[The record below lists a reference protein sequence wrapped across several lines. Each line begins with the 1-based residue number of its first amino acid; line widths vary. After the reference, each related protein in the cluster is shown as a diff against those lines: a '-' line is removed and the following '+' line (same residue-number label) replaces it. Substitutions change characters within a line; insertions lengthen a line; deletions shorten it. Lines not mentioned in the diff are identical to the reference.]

1 MSEPEI
7 TTISEKGQV
16 VIPQKLRDKLGL
28 TPNTKLLVYGYGDTI
43 IIKRLELPDVEREL
57 ETLWDE
63 TDKKSADKPTT
74 TEEKILEEIQNYRR
88 EKSKEM

>member
-16 VIPQKLRDKLGL
+16 IIPQKLRDMLGL
-28 TPNTKLLVYGYGDTI
+28 TPETKLLVYGYGDTI
-43 IIKRLELPDVEREL
+43 IMKRLELPDVEREL

-63 TDKKSADKPTT
+63 IDKKSADKRKL
-74 TEEKILEEIQNYRR
+74 TEDEILEEIQNYRK
-88 EKSKEM
+88 EK

>member
-43 IIKRLELPDVEREL
+43 IIKRLELLDVEREL

-63 TDKKSADKPTT
+63 IDKKSADKQTK

-88 EKSKEM
+88 EKSKEV

>member
-16 VIPQKLRDKLGL
+16 IIPQKLRDMLGL

-57 ETLWDE
+57 ETLWNE
-63 TDKKSADKPTT
+63 IDKKSENKPKPT
-74 TEEKILEEIQNYRR
+74 EQEILEEIQRYRR
-88 EKSKEM
+88 EKSKKA

>member
-16 VIPQKLRDKLGL
+16 NIPQKLRDKLGL

-63 TDKKSADKPTT
+63 IDKKSADKQTT